1 MSGAKPSEPQL
12 TRREP
17 AAPERER
24 WLRMYRQMLRIR
36 LFEEQVND
44 LYKTARMP
52 GLAHLY
58 SGEEG
63 VAVSVCEALRRD
75 DYITSTHPRH
85 RHGLANGASIDRTVS
100 ELLGKADGYC

>member
-1 MSGAKPSEPQL
+1 MSRAKTSEPQL

-52 GLAHLY
+52 DGPYAR
-58 SGEEG
+58 
-63 VAVSVCEALRRD
+63 A
-75 DYITSTHPRH
+75 
-85 RHGLANGASIDRTVS
+85 GAPV
-100 ELLGKADGYC
+100 

>member
-1 MSGAKPSEPQL
+1 MPGAKTTEPQL

-17 AAPERER
+17 AASERER

-63 VAVSVCEALRRD
+63 VAVGVWETLRRD
-75 DYITSTHPRH
+75 DHITSTPRGAGH
-85 RHGLANGASIDRTVS
+85 RVAKSATVGRPFC
-100 ELLGKADGYC
+100 EVLG